1 MESNQQQEDF
11 TLGRNDSRTFHC
23 ISESSR
29 SRSACTLQNFRKEK
43 LTHSREFQ
51 DFHSSSS
58 SEAGSMEYMMELQT
72 QLERLRMEK
81 LSLLRANC
89 NANKKISEM
98 RKEKHGLT
106 RHLETAKRQ
115 VRNSEK
121 MRKFWLILVSVG
133 KAPPNGTQY

>member
-1 MESNQQQEDF
+1 
-11 TLGRNDSRTFHC
+11 
-23 ISESSR
+23 
-29 SRSACTLQNFRKEK
+29 
-43 LTHSREFQ
+43 
-51 DFHSSSS
+51 
-58 SEAGSMEYMMELQT
+58 MELQT

-98 RKEKHGLT
+98 RNEKHGLT

-121 MRKFWLILVSVG
+121 MREFWLILVSVG